1 MMMNWPV
8 ILQSGQMMMNWPRAE
23 VLLGMNNTEGPSKRR
38 LKNEL
43 KDIDAVR
50 SREVGTMASC
60 LL

>member
-1 MMMNWPV
+1 
-8 ILQSGQMMMNWPRAE
+8 MMMNWPRAE